1 MNKYIPVFTYPLAS
15 FLVNE
20 GWVIHHTAPNK
31 NDPQKQVYYFNYCPW
46 IYEDMNQ
53 FKGSKEDKTMK
64 YITKT
69 IKGEPDYLV
78 PIYDNKMVKYLLN
91 LGFKIDHVEVYIYE
105 VNNSKRRVTFF
116 KYQRGFYSGI
126 QGYLNRMDKMNR
138 KKENKK
144 HNAQEGK

>member
-1 MNKYIPVFTYPLAS
+1 
-15 FLVNE
+15 
-20 GWVIHHTAPNK
+20 
-31 NDPQKQVYYFNYCPW
+31 
-46 IYEDMNQ
+46 
-53 FKGSKEDKTMK
+53 MK

-91 LGFKIDHVEVYIYE
+91 LGFKIDHVEVYISE

-126 QGYLNRMDKMNR
+126 QRYLNRMDKMNR

>member
-20 GWVIHHTAPNK
+20 GWVVHHTAPNK
-31 NDPQKQVYYFNYCPW
+31 ENHNLKVYYFNFAPG

-91 LGFKIDHVEVYIYE
+91 LGFKIDHVEVHISE

-126 QGYLNRMDKMNR
+126 QRYLNRMDKMNR